1 MRIIRRYLF
10 REILTMTGLV
20 MSVLLGLAV
29 FIEFV
34 TQLDDVGTGDY
45 GIPQALLFA
54 ALQLPNLA
62 HIMMPMA
69 VLLGALLGLG
79 RLANNNELVVIRS
92 AGVSQVRLAG
102 AVMTTG
108 VVLSLLT
115 LVLGENIGPPL
126 ENYARQFRAQAKH
139 AGSGVATGSSAW
151 IRDGGTI
158 MNVSSLSDENQVGG
172 VYLYRMDSSGKLASI
187 GRADSAGVSEANEWE
202 LSNLAETVFGSEGVT
217 TRHMELS
224 TQPNNLSPDLVGLAV
239 VRPDNLTGMALFRYM
254 RYLRLNELDPTR
266 YEVAF
271 WGRIASAIAVTPMAM
286 LALPFVFGRLRSSG
300 AGARMLLG
308 VVIGLAYFLAS
319 RGLADG
325 GEVYGLSPVMV
336 AWIPTIAL
344 TAVTGVALARAK

>member
-10 REILTMTGLV
+10 REILTTTGLV
-20 MSVLLGLAV
+20 ISVLLGLAV

-54 ALQLPNLA
+54 VLKLPNLA

-79 RLANNNELVVIRS
+79 RLANHSELVVIRS

-102 AVMTTG
+102 AVMATG
-108 VVLSLLT
+108 VVLSLMT
-115 LVLGENIGPPL
+115 LVLGENVGPPL

-151 IRDGGTI
+151 IRDGSTI
-158 MNVSSLSDENQVGG
+158 MNVSSLSDENQLGG

-187 GRADSAGVSEANEWE
+187 GRADSAGVSAANEWE
-202 LSNLAETVFGSEGVT
+202 LSNLAETSFASDGVK
-217 TRHMELS
+217 TRHVELS

-239 VRPDNLTGMALFRYM
+239 VRPASLTGMALFRYM
-254 RYLRLNELDPTR
+254 RYLRINGLDPTR

-325 GEVYGLSPVMV
+325 GEVYGLSAVMV
-336 AWIPTIAL
+336 AWAPTIAL
-344 TAVTGVALARAK
+344 TAITGIALARAK

>member
-10 REILTMTGLV
+10 REILTTTGLV
-20 MSVLLGLAV
+20 ISVLLGLAV

-54 ALQLPNLA
+54 VLKLPNLA

-79 RLANNNELVVIRS
+79 RLANHSELVVIRS

-102 AVMTTG
+102 AVMATG
-108 VVLSLLT
+108 VVLSLMT
-115 LVLGENIGPPL
+115 LVLGENVGPPL

-151 IRDGGTI
+151 IRDGSTI
-158 MNVSSLSDENQVGG
+158 MNVSSLSDENQLGG

-187 GRADSAGVSEANEWE
+187 GRADSAGVSAANEWE
-202 LSNLAETVFGSEGVT
+202 LSNLAETSFASDGVK
-217 TRHMELS
+217 TRHVELS

-239 VRPDNLTGMALFRYM
+239 VRPASLTGMALFRYM
-254 RYLRLNELDPTR
+254 RYLRINGLDPTR

-286 LALPFVFGRLRSSG
+286 LALPFVFGRLRTSG

-325 GEVYGLSPVMV
+325 GEVYGLSAVMV
-336 AWIPTIAL
+336 AWAPTIAL
-344 TAVTGVALARAK
+344 TAITGIALARAK

>member
-10 REILTMTGLV
+10 REILTTTGLV
-20 MSVLLGLAV
+20 ISVLLGLAV

-54 ALQLPNLA
+54 VLKLPNLA

-79 RLANNNELVVIRS
+79 RLANNSELVVIRS

-102 AVMTTG
+102 AVMATG
-108 VVLSLLT
+108 VVLSLMT
-115 LVLGENIGPPL
+115 LVLGENVGPPL

-151 IRDGGTI
+151 IRDGSTI
-158 MNVSSLSDENQVGG
+158 MNVSSLSDENQLGG

-202 LSNLAETVFGSEGVT
+202 LSNLAETSFASDGVT
-217 TRHMELS
+217 TRHVELS

-239 VRPDNLTGMALFRYM
+239 VRPASLTGMALFRYM
-254 RYLRLNELDPTR
+254 RYLRINGLDPTR

-271 WGRIASAIAVTPMAM
+271 WGRIASAVAVTPMAM

-325 GEVYGLSPVMV
+325 GEVYGLSAVWV
-336 AWIPTIAL
+336 AWAPTIAL
-344 TAVTGVALARAK
+344 TAITGIALARAK